1 MNKWLLLFF
10 LLSPSVARAQV
21 VTPNFTQG
29 SMNAT
34 TTSTQVI
41 NETVTINKYGGD
53 YSSWTGENV
62 HIDTGSQ
69 GIAGGITVNNQ
80 IFEIHNAGDAFQLET
95 VTRAKTD
102 LIENVVEVRDITTNS
117 TTTSLSVFSQ

>member
-1 MNKWLLLFF
+1 MNKWLLLF
-10 LLSPSVARAQV
+10 LLITPSVARAQV

-41 NETVTINKYGGD
+41 NETVTTNKYGGD

-62 HIDTGSQ
+62 HIDTGSE
-69 GIAGGITVNNQ
+69 GIAGGISVTNQ
-80 IFEIHNAGDAFQLET
+80 IFEIHHAGDTFQLET
-95 VTRAKTD
+95 VSRAKVD

>member
-1 MNKWLLLFF
+1 MNKWLILFF
-10 LLSPSVARAQV
+10 LLSPSVVRAQV

-41 NETVTINKYGGD
+41 NETVTVNKYGGD

-80 IFEIHNAGDAFQLET
+80 IFEIHHAGDAFQLEM
-95 VTRAKTD
+95 VTRAKTE

>member
-1 MNKWLLLFF
+1 MNKWLILFF
-10 LLSPSVARAQV
+10 LLSPSVVRAQV

-41 NETVTINKYGGD
+41 NETVTVNKYGGD

-80 IFEIHNAGDAFQLET
+80 IFEIHNAGDAFQLEM